1 MAINLGNITYNAN
14 DFEARYLKMSS
25 SDGFHD
31 KFRDQE
37 YTYYFPDNYISIVGG
52 QRDPHVPEDRLAV
65 SIFGETSTNNNQLIQ
80 NNIQQGLIDNV
91 NNVPLIPTS
100 HGLTFIENNFGYK
113 YASLFRDRTASQN
126 NGNRLVQ
133 KLQLLGVPAGTEI
146 FLCVDVDGGLLEVI
160 NSITA
165 PLKTLYN
172 FTVIFNRATITDPA
186 SNTIPILSKKNKFKF
201 NALNFNSTMMSNIIN
216 NNLNFSIEDPLSQP
230 LSFNGYNQ
238 ISDMTTS
245 LTSSPVNDVLGAT
258 LMSKFGIK
266 LTYTQP
272 EKYSEKLEDGK
283 KGLNPKELKASLII
297 IDNQNNKVR
306 IMDAK
311 LCEKGANHTGLI
323 AAANAL
329 FQKLRQ
335 GMIRVL
341 KLWRGDS
348 NGGTHALGKKCG
360 DWLQAQRTL
369 DPNLTIRRLMTV
381 KKGNILSKSSW
392 TYSDQEELG
401 QDFSRA
407 CVTHDRILKQYAITI
422 GAPIVIFKNA
432 GGGNQPAFYE
442 IYLKKYLAVITP
454 EQFVNTRNEY
464 IAVYNQYSGIKN
476 TLANLQDQKKNE
488 LNGINTLIEQLS
500 HSIITSVDGYSPRL
514 NQNGSQ
520 FLINE
525 YENFDSLYKVILKQL
540 YSVQAIINISKLEEI
555 PTAFN
560 PVRSPT
566 EVGVG
571 PNTVDQ
577 NWLNNTNNDAR
588 KIFNTMLDEIK
599 YIKDEI
605 ANISKISE
613 LAQKNIQLCRNII
626 DGFTN
631 QGSSIDITNCAI
643 LGWKITNKGTV
654 AQRQKL
660 LNENVGATYLR
671 GILEAEQQLQSFV
684 EPEPQGLGITP
695 LANAANLFEQAKI
708 TFIRFL
714 ITFLELISG
723 INSQD
728 IGIGTD
734 LYSGLKDKTKQRRL
748 NVDLYLSYVI
758 TNITQCLK
766 LIDPDPEDIID
777 DSGEQKTSMQGG
789 GDGMDIDDDDDEEKT
804 PPGSYSPSSTPS
816 SIPFSSSGESK
827 GTPPKVSHT
836 YVYFKKLTTLIEEY
850 HNLTYIANRTG
861 NQMIKTLIKQKQSEL
876 TVISQQFNHPLNQS
890 MLQISPLLNNQTAI
904 INDDMLILEIQS
916 GLLFTPLPAKSELG
930 INMQKL
936 SKSNDQAIT
945 QFVNSLLPSTIDNN
959 QSIQIDELLNDAKNQ
974 HNYNV
979 CVELLKQDIPNQYI
993 NTDNQPIVIC
1003 VNEVDEYLSELSIDN
1018 DDENIN
1024 YINNLTTSL
1033 QIEYS
1038 PVPETENEYAN
1049 QILAFLKQAEVMFL
1063 TNQVAEKNQ
1072 MSTAQLQKLQVQNQL
1087 QILTSE
1093 FITLNNEINKN
1104 FTNNFYKNLLDSN
1117 AMKLRATVL
1126 NLFDRYN
1133 ALLVAFRN
1141 LHSQIPNRSGPI
1153 GVNIS
1158 NIINQITNY
1167 IQNINKML
1175 MQFPSNLIQQVPST
1189 IIQLSQQAVNARGGN
1204 KTKKRRRKR
1213 RKSISKNKK
1222 LLRKA
1227 LSKLKKLRK
1236 KQKKRANKTKK
1247 YRRRKIKTRVKRN

>member
-14 DFEARYLKMSS
+14 DFETRYLKMSS

-31 KFRDQE
+31 KFREQE
-37 YTYYFPDNYISIVGG
+37 YTYYFPDDYSSLPGV
-52 QRDPHVPEDRLAV
+52 QQDPHVPEDRLAAD
-65 SIFGETSTNNNQLIQ
+65 IFGDTSTNNNQSIE
-80 NNIQQGLIDNV
+80 NSIQQRLIDKI

-113 YASLFRDRTASQN
+113 YASLFRDRSAPQN

-133 KLQLLGVPAGTEI
+133 KLQLLGVPVGTEI

-165 PLKTLYN
+165 PLKNLYK

-201 NALNFNSTMMSNIIN
+201 NALNFNLTMKRNIIN
-216 NNLNFSIEDPLSQP
+216 NNLNFAIEDPLAPP
-230 LSFNGYNQ
+230 LCFNGYNE

-245 LTSSPVNDVLGAT
+245 LTSSAVNDVLGAT

-272 EKYSEKLEDGK
+272 KKYSEKLVDGK

-323 AAANAL
+323 AAAKAL
-329 FQKLRQ
+329 FEKLRQ

-369 DPNLTIRRLMTV
+369 DPNLTIRRLIKV

-392 TYSDQEELG
+392 TYSEQEKLK
-401 QDFSRA
+401 QNLSRA
-407 CVTHDRILKQYAITI
+407 CVTHDRILKQYSITI

-454 EQFVNTRNEY
+454 EQFENTRNEY
-464 IAVYNQYSGIKN
+464 IAVYNQYYNIKEGLE
-476 TLANLQDQKKNE
+476 TLRDEKKNE
-488 LNGINTLIEQLS
+488 LVQINTLIQQLS
-500 HSIITSVDGYSPRL
+500 QSIMASVDEYSTKL

-520 FLINE
+520 FLIDE

-555 PTAFN
+555 PKAFS
-560 PVRSPT
+560 PVRPPR

-571 PNTVDQ
+571 PNTIDQ
-577 NWLNNTNNDAR
+577 NWLNNANTR

-605 ANISKISE
+605 AKISKIKE
-613 LAQKNIQLCRNII
+613 LVGKNIQLCRNII
-626 DGFTN
+626 NKFTS
-631 QGSSIDITNCAI
+631 QGTSIDITNCAI
-643 LGWKITNKGTV
+643 LEWKITNKGTV

-660 LNENVGATYLR
+660 LNENVGATYLK
-671 GILEAEQQLQSFV
+671 GILEAEEKLQSFAR
-684 EPEPQGLGITP
+684 QQSLDLTI
-695 LANAANLFEQAKI
+695 LSNAANFFEQAKI

-714 ITFLELISG
+714 ITFLELISSV
-723 INSQD
+723 NPQD
-728 IGIGTD
+728 FEIGTD
-734 LYSGLKDKTKQRRL
+734 AYNTLRQKTQERRL
-748 NVDLYLSYVI
+748 NVNLYLSYVI

-777 DSGEQKTSMQGG
+777 DSGEQKTPMQGG
-789 GDGMDIDDDDDEEKT
+789 GDDMDVDDYGEEKT
-804 PPGSYSPSSTPS
+804 PPGMYAPSSTYPS
-816 SIPFSSSGESK
+816 TPFSSTGESK
-827 GTPPKVSHT
+827 GTPPKVSDR
-836 YVYFKKLTTLIEEY
+836 YVYFKKLTTLIEEIQ
-850 HNLTYIANRTG
+850 NLTYIANRTG
-861 NQMIKTLIKQKQSEL
+861 NQMIKSLIIQKQSEL
-876 TVISQQFNHPLNQS
+876 TDLSQQFYHPLNQS
-890 MLQISPLLNNQTAI
+890 MQLISPLLNNQITI
-904 INDDMLILEIQS
+904 INDDMFILEIQS
-916 GLLFTPLPAKSELG
+916 GLLFTPIPAKSELG
-930 INMQKL
+930 IYMQKL
-936 SKSNDQAIT
+936 SNSNEQALM
-945 QFVNSLLPSTIDNN
+945 QFINSFLPGTVDNN
-959 QSIQIDELLNDAKNQ
+959 QPIQIDELLNNAKKQ

-979 CVELLKQDIPNQYI
+979 CEELLLKPNVQGQYI
-993 NTDNQPIVIC
+993 NTDSQPIVIC
-1003 VNEVDEYLSELSIDN
+1003 VNEVDEYLSELSIN
-1018 DDENIN
+1018 NEDENII

-1049 QILAFLKQAEVMFL
+1049 QILAFLKQTEAMFL
-1063 TNQVAEKNQ
+1063 NNQVARQNQ
-1072 MSTAQLQKLQVQNQL
+1072 MSPAQLQKLQVQNQL
-1087 QILTSE
+1087 QILTSD
-1093 FITLNNEINKN
+1093 FITLNNEIYKN
-1104 FTNNFYKNLLDSN
+1104 FTNNFYQNLMNSN
-1117 AMKLRATVL
+1117 YLKFRSTVL
-1126 NLFDRYN
+1126 NLFDHYN
-1133 ALLVAFRN
+1133 ALLVAFGN
-1141 LHSQIPNRSGPI
+1141 LHSQIPNRLGPI
-1153 GVNIS
+1153 GSNIT

-1175 MQFPSNLIQQVPST
+1175 MEFPSNLIQKVPNT
-1189 IIQLSQQAVNARGGN
+1189 FIQLARQAVHAQGGN

-1227 LSKLKKLRK
+1227 LSKLKKLHK
-1236 KQKKRANKTKK
+1236 KQKKNRGNKTKK
-1247 YRRRKIKTRVKRN
+1247 NRRRKIKTRVKKASF

>member
-37 YTYYFPDNYISIVGG
+37 YTYYFPDNYISKVEGR
-52 QRDPHVPEDRLAV
+52 RDPHVPEDRLAV
-65 SIFGETSTNNNQLIQ
+65 SIFGETSSNNNQSIQ
-80 NNIQQGLIDNV
+80 NSIQQGLIDNV

-160 NSITA
+160 NSITS

-201 NALNFNSTMMSNIIN
+201 NALNFNSTMRSNIIN
-216 NNLNFSIEDPLSQP
+216 NNLNFSIEDPLSPP

-245 LTSSPVNDVLGAT
+245 LTSSAINDILGAT

-266 LTYTQP
+266 LTYTHP

-392 TYSDQEELG
+392 TYSDQEGLG

-432 GGGNQPAFYE
+432 GGGNQPVFYE

-454 EQFVNTRNEY
+454 EQFINTRNEY

-500 HSIITSVDGYSPRL
+500 HSIITSVDGYLPRL

-525 YENFDSLYKVILKQL
+525 YENFDSLYKVVLKQL

-555 PTAFN
+555 PTAFS
-560 PVRSPT
+560 PVRSPS

-571 PNTVDQ
+571 PNTIDQ

-695 LANAANLFEQAKI
+695 LANGANLFEQAKI

-714 ITFLELISG
+714 ITFLELISSV
-723 INSQD
+723 NQQD
-728 IGIGTD
+728 FGIGTD

-766 LIDPDPEDIID
+766 LIDPYPEDIID

-789 GDGMDIDDDDDEEKT
+789 GEGMDIDDDDEEKT

-816 SIPFSSSGESK
+816 SIHFSSSGESK

-850 HNLTYIANRTG
+850 HNLTYIDNRTG
-861 NQMIKTLIKQKQSEL
+861 NQMIKTLIMQKQSEL
-876 TVISQQFNHPLNQS
+876 TVLSQQFKHPLNQS

-945 QFVNSLLPSTIDNN
+945 QFINSLLPSTVNNN
-959 QSIQIDELLNDAKNQ
+959 QPIQIDELLNDAKNQ

-979 CVELLKQDIPNQYI
+979 CEELLKQDIPNQYI

-1003 VNEVDEYLSELSIDN
+1003 VNEVDEYLSELSIDS

-1049 QILAFLKQAEVMFL
+1049 QILAFLKQTEVMFL
-1063 TNQVAEKNQ
+1063 TNQVAQQNQ
-1072 MSTAQLQKLQVQNQL
+1072 LSTAQLQKLQVQNQL
-1087 QILTSE
+1087 QILSSE

-1104 FTNNFYKNLLDSN
+1104 FTNNFYEDLLKSN

-1175 MQFPSNLIQQVPST
+1175 MQFPSNLIQQVPGT
-1189 IIQLSQQAVNARGGN
+1189 IIQLAQQAVNARGGN

-1247 YRRRKIKTRVKRN
+1247 NRRRKIKTRVKRN

>member
-37 YTYYFPDNYISIVGG
+37 YTYYFPDNYISVVGG
-52 QRDPHVPEDRLAV
+52 QRDPHVPEDTLAV
-65 SIFGETSTNNNQLIQ
+65 SIFGDTSTNNNQLIQ

-91 NNVPLIPTS
+91 KNVPLIPTS

-165 PLKTLYN
+165 PLNTLYN

-216 NNLNFSIEDPLSQP
+216 NNLNFSIEDPLSPP

-392 TYSDQEELG
+392 TYSNQLDLSQNL
-401 QDFSRA
+401 SRA

-476 TLANLQDQKKNE
+476 TLADLQDQKKNE

-500 HSIITSVDGYSPRL
+500 HSIMTSVDGYSPRL

-555 PTAFN
+555 PTAFT

-566 EVGVG
+566 EVGIG
-571 PNTVDQ
+571 PNTIDQ

-605 ANISKISE
+605 ANISKIYE
-613 LAQKNIQLCRNII
+613 LAQKNIELCNII
-626 DGFTN
+626 VNEFKKQD
-631 QGSSIDITNCAI
+631 SSIDITNCAI
-643 LGWKITNKGTV
+643 LEWKITNKGTV

-671 GILEAEQQLQSFV
+671 GILEAEEKLQSFARQQSSDV
-684 EPEPQGLGITP
+684 SL
-695 LANAANLFEQAKI
+695 LSNAANFFEQAKI
-708 TFIRFL
+708 TFITFL
-714 ITFLELISG
+714 ITFLELISSV
-723 INSQD
+723 NPQD
-728 IGIGTD
+728 FGIGTD
-734 LYSGLKDKTKQRRL
+734 LYNGLKDKTKQRRL

-777 DSGEQKTSMQGG
+777 DSGEQKTPMQGG
-789 GDGMDIDDDDDEEKT
+789 GDGMDIDDYNYEEKT
-804 PPGSYSPSSTPS
+804 PPGSYSPSSIPS
-816 SIPFSSSGESK
+816 PIHFSSSGESK
-827 GTPPKVSHT
+827 GTPPKVSHS

-861 NQMIKTLIKQKQSEL
+861 NPMIKTLIMQKQSEL
-876 TVISQQFNHPLNQS
+876 TVLSQQFSHPLNQS
-890 MLQISPLLNNQTAI
+890 MLHISPLLNNQIAI

-930 INMQKL
+930 KKMQEL
-936 SKSNDQAIT
+936 SKTNQQT
-945 QFVNSLLPSTIDNN
+945 VEQFINSLLPSTVNNN
-959 QSIQIDELLNDAKNQ
+959 QPIQIDELLNDAKNQ

-1049 QILAFLKQAEVMFL
+1049 QILAFLKQTEVMFL
-1063 TNQVAEKNQ
+1063 TNQVAQQNQ
-1072 MSTAQLQKLQVQNQL
+1072 LSTAQLQKLQVQNQL

-1104 FTNNFYKNLLDSN
+1104 FTNNFYKNLLDSD

-1133 ALLVAFRN
+1133 ALLIAFRN
-1141 LHSQIPNRSGPI
+1141 LHSQIPNRSGTI

-1204 KTKKRRRKR
+1204 KTKKHRRKR
-1213 RKSISKNKK
+1213 RKSISKKKK

-1247 YRRRKIKTRVKRN
+1247 NRRRKIKTRVKRN